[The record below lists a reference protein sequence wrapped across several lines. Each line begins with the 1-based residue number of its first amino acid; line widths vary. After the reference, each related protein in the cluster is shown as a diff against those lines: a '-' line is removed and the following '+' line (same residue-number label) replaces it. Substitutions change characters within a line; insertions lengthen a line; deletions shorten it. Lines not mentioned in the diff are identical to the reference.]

1 MQAAGASIGTGKSRL
16 SPTGPGHSFPCSR
29 VRSTPCT
36 QSQWSNPSAAQ
47 MLKQTSFHL
56 INKSQALLDP
66 LLPRIWDG
74 LPKHDRLPSTPLTPL
89 TPAVFLTS
97 SPCTREEACHNTIA
111 TKSALHDEHP
121 SLQPVLIF
129 SPTTSSSPA
138 PSDRYQAQL
147 TNPFASPGDSHTML
161 PVP

>member
-1 MQAAGASIGTGKSRL
+1 MQAAGASGSKAGAGIGTGQSRL
-16 SPTGPGHSFPCSR
+16 SPTGPGHSFPCSS

-74 LPKHDRLPSTPLTPL
+74 LPKHDRLLSTILDTL
-89 TPAVFLTS
+89 D
-97 SPCTREEACHNTIA
+97 TRRVPDEQ
-111 TKSALHDEHP
+111 SLHSRR
-121 SLQPVLIF
+121 SLSQH
-129 SPTTSSSPA
+129 
-138 PSDRYQAQL
+138 DRNQICLA
-147 TNPFASPGDSHTML
+147 
-161 PVP
+161 